1 MKKLLT
7 RTEKRRYVLGTDQD
21 YKILTKVKQL
31 EKLNLN
37 KQERLLITL
46 IKSQLERNWR
56 KGLMQELNKIL
67 HKYNKER
74 FN

>member
-7 RTEKRRYVLGTDQD
+7 KTEKRKYVLATDQD

-67 HKYNKER
+67 RKYGK
-74 FN
+74 